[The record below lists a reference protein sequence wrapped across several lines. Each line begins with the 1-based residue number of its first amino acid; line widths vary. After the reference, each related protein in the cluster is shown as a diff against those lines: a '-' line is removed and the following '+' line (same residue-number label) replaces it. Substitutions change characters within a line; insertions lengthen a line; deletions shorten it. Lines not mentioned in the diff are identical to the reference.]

1 MLKNRCKH
9 MLLFVLVL
17 VMVFAMAAPAFA
29 TDAADTMAQD
39 VEAAKAY
46 IEKYAFFDVA
56 DGLDAAD
63 TLEEI
68 VALLQKN
75 DKWARMYD
83 AETYGTYMEV
93 TTGYQVGIGIVY
105 SVDSDGRARVE
116 DLVPDSPA
124 AISEIRVGDI
134 ITHVD
139 GQALMGMGLEEIQET
154 FKGERNTMVTVT
166 TERNGVAT
174 ETVMVRTK
182 LPYDTVEYAVL
193 PSGYGYIA
201 ISSFTDYTA
210 EQFSRAVAVLQ
221 NRNVEGLVID
231 LRENLGGTLTG
242 AVQMSG
248 VFVDEEVA
256 LYIINKEGQEEKL
269 GDGREPAVYLP
280 MVMLVNENSASA
292 SEILAANFQDAEA
305 GAVVGTKTRGKG
317 YMQNL
322 FELPSGAG
330 IVFTTHKFLSNARQ
344 DIALNGGVT
353 PDIVEEDPD
362 KQLAVAQHWLDAQ
375 PRIYSIRLTMDSKY
389 MYIGRN
395 RKEMLQAPLLENG
408 KSFLP
413 SRPTLQA
420 LGYEIGYHD
429 GMVTILDS
437 FGTITVDLATLRY
450 TMGEQ
455 SGETGGRF
463 VNGTLYL
470 PASFYRDVLN
480 AEVIWDAK
488 TDAVS
493 ITLTKNQ

>member
-17 VMVFAMAAPAFA
+17 VMVFAMAAPALAADA
-29 TDAADTMAQD
+29 TDTVAQD

-46 IEKYAFFDVA
+46 IEQYAFFDVA
-56 DGLDAAD
+56 DELDAAD

-68 VALLQKN
+68 VAVLQKN

-83 AETYGTYMEV
+83 AETYSTYTEV
-93 TTGYQVGIGIVY
+93 TVGYQVGVGIIY
-105 SVDSDGRARVE
+105 SVDSDGKALVE
-116 DLVPDSPA
+116 ALVPDSPA
-124 AISEIRVGDI
+124 AISEIQVGDI

-139 GQALMGMGLEEIQET
+139 GQSLAGMTVEEIQTT
-154 FKGERNTMVTVT
+154 FQGELNTVVTIT
-166 TERNGVAT
+166 TERNGVTT

-182 LPYDTVEYAVL
+182 LPYDTVKYEVL

-210 EQFSRAVAVLQ
+210 EQFNRAVSVLQ
-221 NRNVEGLVID
+221 KRNVEGLIID
-231 LRENLGGTLTG
+231 LRDNLGGTLTG

-248 VFVDEEVA
+248 VFVGDEVA
-256 LYIINKEGQEEKL
+256 LYLVDREGQEERL

-292 SEILAANFQDAEA
+292 SEILAANFQDAES
-305 GAVVGTKTRGKG
+305 GMVIGTITRGKG

-344 DIALNGGVT
+344 DIAVNGGVT
-353 PDIVEEDPD
+353 PDIVEENPD
-362 KQLAVAQHWLDAQ
+362 EQLALAQQWLDEQ
-375 PRIYSIRLTMDSKY
+375 PRVYSIQLTMDSKY

-420 LGYEIGYHD
+420 LGYEIGYQD
-429 GMVTILDS
+429 DIVTIQDS
-437 FGTITVDLATLRY
+437 FGTITIDLTTLRY
-450 TMGEQ
+450 TMGEE

-470 PASFYRDVLN
+470 PASFYRDVLQ
-480 AEVIWDAK
+480 AEVAWDAEAN
-488 TDAVS
+488 AVS
-493 ITLTKNQ
+493 ITLTKNK